1 MQYKSRDGQA
11 RKRSWRALLCGL
23 WCCSASGFAA
33 VTLLPEPSPPYS
45 TQRLLLESKLL
56 QQQREIQVRLPAA
69 YLAAQAAGRQDLRF
83 PVLYLLDGEAPNL
96 TLLPGILDALSH
108 WGKAPEVI
116 LVSIANIDRN
126 KDFTPVPQPQW
137 PTTGQADAFLDFIQ
151 FELQPLINQRYRTA
165 PGPVLLGH
173 SFGGLLATYCMLTR
187 PTMFRAYLTASPY
200 LHYADNL
207 LLQQAAAKLATLPPS
222 VALYTATLGNE
233 PAYQAAW
240 QQFELLLQQ
249 HAPASLQSRFWHLP
263 EEDHLS
269 VPGPAYH
276 RALRLWWAD
285 WAPKAPASLAEL
297 QQHFARRS
305 QLDGYV
311 IQIPELQL
319 HALGQRL
326 LQAANQPGLSSRGQA
341 QQRAEAYAVFLQQA
355 RFYPASLRAQ
365 DNLAAAAL
373 AQQQPV
379 LASGHY
385 RRALELSAATGQ
397 QDKIEFYAAKIKTL
411 DERKL

>member
-1 MQYKSRDGQA
+1 MGKRADTAGEHCCVVCGAAALQVLRLSLCYQNPVRQYR
-11 RKRSWRALLCGL
+11 
-23 WCCSASGFAA
+23 
-33 VTLLPEPSPPYS
+33 

-69 YLAAQAAGRQDLRF
+69 YLAAQAAGQQDLRF

-187 PTMFRAYLTASPY
+187 PTLFRAYLTASPY

-222 VALYTATLGNE
+222 VALYTATLGDE

-240 QQFELLLQQ
+240 QQFELS
-249 HAPASLQSRFWHLP
+249 AAAGACASQFAEPFLAFASRGSF
-263 EEDHLS
+263 
-269 VPGPAYH
+269 V
-276 RALRLWWAD
+276 RAW
-285 WAPKAPASLAEL
+285 
-297 QQHFARRS
+297 
-305 QLDGYV
+305 
-311 IQIPELQL
+311 
-319 HALGQRL
+319 
-326 LQAANQPGLSSRGQA
+326 PGLCIALLRSGRLGAPS
-341 QQRAEAYAVFLQQA
+341 
-355 RFYPASLRAQ
+355 ASQ
-365 DNLAAAAL
+365 
-373 AQQQPV
+373 
-379 LASGHY
+379 SG
-385 RRALELSAATGQ
+385 
-397 QDKIEFYAAKIKTL
+397 
-411 DERKL
+411 